1 MALYDKSHD
10 PLGDAR
16 RPVPSTSLSLL
27 LAAVAAIVMV
37 LGIYSISHLVGPE
50 ADGAPSVA
58 PPIAPQPASNR

>member
-16 RPVPSTSLSLL
+16 RPVPSTGLSLL

-37 LGIYSISHLVGPE
+37 LGIYSVSHLVGPE
-50 ADGAPSVA
+50 ANGSPSVA

>member
-58 PPIAPQPASNR
+58 PQPASNR